1 MAVINPAEQ
10 LCNALGFKPPSHIG
24 YHFPTEELNRA
35 GLYFQ
40 NKLQDILRALV
51 EEPDENFYILV
62 RGPWDEDNTAF
73 VQEAT
78 EAIEYLTERTNL
90 DVEMDIWKPGLFDDD
105 DDEYDDD
112 E

>member
-1 MAVINPAEQ
+1 MDARNLVKSYLAEHTHIQ
-10 LCNALGFKPPSHIG
+10 HSILADLHFQQKSMEKLCTTLV
-24 YHFPTEELNRA
+24 
-35 GLYFQ
+35 YFH
-40 NKLQDILRALV
+40 V
-51 EEPDENFYILV
+51 YILV